1 MVSLQ
6 ARGVRKTVAR
16 RFVER
21 TLRGERL
28 GLEAYAWVTQRITG
42 LILLGFLIVH
52 LYTLSSILGGE
63 VTYNQTMK
71 ALESP
76 FIKIGELLLIWVILF
91 HSFNGFRLI
100 MYNLFPALNHKR
112 LAYSAYLVSLLLF
125 FISIPLIL

>member
-6 ARGVRKTVAR
+6 ARGVRKTVIR

-28 GLEAYAWVTQRITG
+28 GFEAYAWVTQRITG
-42 LILLGFLIVH
+42 LILVGFLIVH

-63 VTYNQTMK
+63 ATYNQTMK

-76 FIKIGELLLIWVILF
+76 FIKIGELLLIWVVL
-91 HSFNGFRLI
+91 
-100 MYNLFPALNHKR
+100 
-112 LAYSAYLVSLLLF
+112 
-125 FISIPLIL
+125 